1 MVLRNNMDEFET
13 NLERMRKE
21 VAEKE
26 EKWDR
31 SERRNKQIQNS
42 LKFNL
47 KNSDAG
53 LEVEMNNEMLRNKFL
68 KNALTILCNEIP
80 EMRSVLSNN
89 LQEVGIDIPS
99 RPVSEKAISETTSKR
114 SIR

>member
-1 MVLRNNMDEFET
+1 MILRNNIEEFES

-26 EKWDR
+26 EKSSR
-31 SERRNKQIQNS
+31 AERRNKQVQNQMK
-42 LKFNL
+42 LDL
-47 KNSDAG
+47 TNSDIG
-53 LEVEMNNEMLRNKFL
+53 YEIELNNQMLRNKFI
-68 KNALTILCNEIP
+68 KNALSILCSEIP

-99 RPVSEKAISETTSKR
+99 RPVSEKASVSSRK
-114 SIR
+114 SVK

>member
-1 MVLRNNMDEFET
+1 
-13 NLERMRKE
+13 MRKE
-21 VAEKE
+21 VAEKD
-26 EKWDR
+26 EKFGR
-31 SERRNKQIQNS
+31 AERRNKQVQN
-42 LKFNL
+42 LVKVDL
-47 KNSDAG
+47 TTSDLG
-53 LEVEMNNEMLRNKFL
+53 YEIEMNNQMLRNKFM

-99 RPVSEKAISETTSKR
+99 RPVSEKASVSSRK